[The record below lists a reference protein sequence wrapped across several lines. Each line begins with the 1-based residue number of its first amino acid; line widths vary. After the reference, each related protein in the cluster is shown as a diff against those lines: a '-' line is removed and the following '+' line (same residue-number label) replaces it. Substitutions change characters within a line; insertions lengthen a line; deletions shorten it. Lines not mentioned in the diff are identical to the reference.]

1 MSDKKPTDVPEE
13 SKASEAEEGSNPKE
27 GGARA
32 RIRGV
37 AKRLLDEP
45 VGIEEAKELIGSVLD
60 GSDRARSEIV
70 RLVGREVRTYLD
82 GLGIQD
88 DLKHVVEN
96 YSLEVKASVHLKPLL
111 QDDEESD

>member
-1 MSDKKPTDVPEE
+1 MSDKKPTDVPGESTETEE
-13 SKASEAEEGSNPKE
+13 APNPAER
-27 GGARA
+27 GARA

-45 VGIEEAKELIGSVLD
+45 VGLDDAKELLGTVLD

-70 RLVGREVRTYLD
+70 RLVGKEVRTYLD

-88 DLKHVVEN
+88 DLKHLVEN

-111 QDDEESD
+111 NDEEDSE

>member
-1 MSDKKPTDVPEE
+1 MSDKNKTEEPEKGKE
-13 SKASEAEEGSNPKE
+13 SGAEEAAGTGE
-27 GGARA
+27 RGARA

-45 VGIEEAKELIGSVLD
+45 VSIDDAKELLGTVLD

-70 RLVGREVRTYLD
+70 RLVGKEVRTYLD

-88 DLKHVVEN
+88 DLKHLVEN
-96 YSLEVKASVHLKPLL
+96 YSLEVKASLHLKPLREK
-111 QDDEESD
+111 EEQSE

>member
-1 MSDKKPTDVPEE
+1 MSDKKPTDVPED
-13 SKASEAEEGSNPKE
+13 SNLPEAEEASNPSE
-27 GGARA
+27 RGARA

-45 VGIEEAKELIGSVLD
+45 VGLDDAKELLGTVLD

-70 RLVGREVRTYLD
+70 RLVGKEVRTYLD

-88 DLKHVVEN
+88 DLKHLVEN

-111 QDDEESD
+111 NDEEDSE